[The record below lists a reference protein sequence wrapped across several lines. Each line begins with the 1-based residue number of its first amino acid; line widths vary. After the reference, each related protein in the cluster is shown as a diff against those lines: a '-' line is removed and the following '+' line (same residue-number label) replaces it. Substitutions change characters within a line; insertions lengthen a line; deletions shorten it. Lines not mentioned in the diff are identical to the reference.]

1 MKRRAKVPMMMMK
14 KSQHRKSEKRWRKK
28 NFEILKLCQKVS
40 KKTKKKIF
48 SLFRKV
54 IFEVHQT
61 HTLLRK
67 KEKF

>member
-1 MKRRAKVPMMMMK
+1 M
-14 KSQHRKSEKRWRKK
+14 
-28 NFEILKLCQKVS
+28 

-61 HTLLRK
+61 HTFMTIWNK
-67 KEKF
+67 SEKIIGERFLSILNLQLKITYRHTMTCGNKILKLI